1 MDETPSGVLTNKIN
15 IMTKELTIGTK
26 VSYNKVSL
34 KNGETTR
41 LESIVKGFLSD
52 GSHHYVCLE
61 NGDKMF
67 KEALTILDDSLEQ
80 LHIQYLALIQKAWE
94 DGLKSGRTIM
104 DGLVIEEIKRFND
117 FLVENGLRK

>member
-1 MDETPSGVLTNKIN
+1 MKQ
-15 IMTKELTIGTK
+15 LTIGTK

-34 KNGETTR
+34 KNGETTS
-41 LESIVKGFLSD
+41 LESVVKGFFSD

-80 LHIQYLALIQKAWE
+80 IHIQYLTLIQKAWE
-94 DGLKSGRTIM
+94 DGLNSGRTII
-104 DGLVIEEIKRFND
+104 DGLVTEEVKRWEKFII
-117 FLVENGLRK
+117 ENGLRK